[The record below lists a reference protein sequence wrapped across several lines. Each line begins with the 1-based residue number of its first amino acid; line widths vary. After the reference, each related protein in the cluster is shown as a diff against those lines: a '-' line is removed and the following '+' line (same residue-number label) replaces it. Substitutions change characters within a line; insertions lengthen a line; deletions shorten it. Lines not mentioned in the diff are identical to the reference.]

1 MLEILL
7 YAGRAIMPLLLTMAL
22 GCWLR
27 RSAHWSD
34 DFYRQLNSFCFHV
47 LLPVQLFLNVYAI
60 EDLSV
65 LNWRLLGFIVLCIV
79 GAAGLGVAVAPLFA
93 RERAQRVVIA
103 QATFRANQVIMG
115 IPLAS
120 ALGGQDALIF
130 ASLVTSV
137 CVPVFNMLAVL
148 MLTAYSTDG
157 KSISWR
163 EEVRQIF
170 RNPLILGALAGLVT
184 VLVRQLLPQVDGQPV
199 FSLRSG
205 LPSIYKACSDLSK
218 VASPLV
224 LLILGAVAFV
234 LLLFCNVPE
243 EAAAPADAPAQK
255 GGYDWRIIVPY
266 VLVFGFY
273 FIAEHGVMNWMVA
286 YGVDGLG
293 LPQASAAKYLS
304 VFFGGMMIGRL
315 CLSPLVDKLGAL
327 KSLAAFGGVS
337 CVLYLIG
344 SLGGAVTMPVWAI
357 SGLSFSILYPTL
369 VMSIRLYFP
378 AQQVSGAAG
387 TILSIASLADI
398 LFNVGFGKLV
408 DMTGYAVSIRV
419 LPLSA
424 LAFFIVFILFTKFCK
439 PTQKLK

>member
-1 MLEILL
+1 MTKKWSSRLTFFAFVVLMVGLGSNDSLRGIFSTIFQEHFSLTTTQLGLIVTASYIGNLVFLLVGGNLSTRFSKKRVLQVLILIWMAAL
-7 YAGRAIMPLLLTMAL
+7 ALFAFTSNYTVLLIGMALALGSSTLLNTTMNLITPLLFATAP
-22 GCWLR
+22 G
-27 RSAHWSD
+27 
-34 DFYRQLNSFCFHV
+34 FFVNF
-47 LLPVQLFLNVYAI
+47 LFFTQEI
-60 EDLSV
+60 
-65 LNWRLLGFIVLCIV
+65 G
-79 GAAGLGVAVAPLFA
+79 
-93 RERAQRVVIA
+93 
-103 QATFRANQVIMG
+103 
-115 IPLAS
+115 
-120 ALGGQDALIF
+120 
-130 ASLVTSV
+130 TSGSQ
-137 CVPVFNMLAVL
+137 
-148 MLTAYSTDG
+148 Y
-157 KSISWR
+157 
-163 EEVRQIF
+163 
-170 RNPLILGALAGLVT
+170 ILGSHA
-184 VLVRQLLPQVDGQPV
+184 DGFAFWQHTN
-199 FSLRSG
+199 
-205 LPSIYKACSDLSK
+205 
-218 VASPLV
+218 LV

-293 LPQASAAKYLS
+293 LPQGSAAKYLS

-419 LPLSA
+419 LPLSV
-424 LAFFIVFILFTKFCK
+424 LAFFIVFMLFTKFCK

>member
-1 MLEILL
+1 MTKKWSSRLTFFAFVVLMVGLGSNDSLRGIFSTIFQEHFSLTTTQLGLIVTASYIGNLVFLLVGGNLSTRFSKKRVLQVLILIWMAAL
-7 YAGRAIMPLLLTMAL
+7 ALFAFTSNYTVLLIGMALALGSSTLLNTTMNLITPLLFATAP
-22 GCWLR
+22 G
-27 RSAHWSD
+27 
-34 DFYRQLNSFCFHV
+34 FFVNF
-47 LLPVQLFLNVYAI
+47 LFFTQEI
-60 EDLSV
+60 
-65 LNWRLLGFIVLCIV
+65 G
-79 GAAGLGVAVAPLFA
+79 
-93 RERAQRVVIA
+93 
-103 QATFRANQVIMG
+103 
-115 IPLAS
+115 
-120 ALGGQDALIF
+120 
-130 ASLVTSV
+130 TSGSQ
-137 CVPVFNMLAVL
+137 
-148 MLTAYSTDG
+148 Y
-157 KSISWR
+157 
-163 EEVRQIF
+163 
-170 RNPLILGALAGLVT
+170 ILGSHA
-184 VLVRQLLPQVDGQPV
+184 DGFAFWQHTN
-199 FSLRSG
+199 
-205 LPSIYKACSDLSK
+205 
-218 VASPLV
+218 LV

-243 EAAAPADAPAQK
+243 EAAASADAPAQK

-408 DMTGYAVSIRV
+408 DMAGYAVSIRV
-419 LPLSA
+419 LPLSVQ
-424 LAFFIVFILFTKFCK
+424 AFFIVFMLFTKFCK

>member
-1 MLEILL
+1 MTKKWSSRLTFFAFVVLMVGLGSNDSLRGIFSTIFQEHFSLTTTQLGLIVTASYIGNLVFLLVGGNLSTRFSKKRVLQVLILIWMAAL
-7 YAGRAIMPLLLTMAL
+7 ALFAFTSNYTVLLIGMALALGSSTLLNTTMNLITPLLFATAP
-22 GCWLR
+22 G
-27 RSAHWSD
+27 
-34 DFYRQLNSFCFHV
+34 FFVNF
-47 LLPVQLFLNVYAI
+47 LFFTQEI
-60 EDLSV
+60 
-65 LNWRLLGFIVLCIV
+65 G
-79 GAAGLGVAVAPLFA
+79 
-93 RERAQRVVIA
+93 
-103 QATFRANQVIMG
+103 
-115 IPLAS
+115 
-120 ALGGQDALIF
+120 
-130 ASLVTSV
+130 TSGSQ
-137 CVPVFNMLAVL
+137 
-148 MLTAYSTDG
+148 Y
-157 KSISWR
+157 
-163 EEVRQIF
+163 
-170 RNPLILGALAGLVT
+170 ILGSHA
-184 VLVRQLLPQVDGQPV
+184 DGFAFWQHTN
-199 FSLRSG
+199 
-205 LPSIYKACSDLSK
+205 
-218 VASPLV
+218 LV

-234 LLLFCNVPE
+234 LLLFCNVAE

-408 DMTGYAVSIRV
+408 DMAGYAVSIRV
-419 LPLSA
+419 LPLSV
-424 LAFFIVFILFTKFCK
+424 LAFFIVFMLFTKFCK

>member
-1 MLEILL
+1 MTKKWSSRLTFFAFVVLMVGLGSNDSLRGIFSTIFQEHFSLTTTQLGLIVTASYIGNLVFLLVGGNLSTRFSKKRVLQVLILIWMAAL
-7 YAGRAIMPLLLTMAL
+7 ALFAFTSNYTVLLIGMALALGSSTLLNTTMNLITPLLFATAP
-22 GCWLR
+22 G
-27 RSAHWSD
+27 
-34 DFYRQLNSFCFHV
+34 FFVNF
-47 LLPVQLFLNVYAI
+47 LFFTQEI
-60 EDLSV
+60 
-65 LNWRLLGFIVLCIV
+65 G
-79 GAAGLGVAVAPLFA
+79 
-93 RERAQRVVIA
+93 
-103 QATFRANQVIMG
+103 
-115 IPLAS
+115 
-120 ALGGQDALIF
+120 
-130 ASLVTSV
+130 TSGSQ
-137 CVPVFNMLAVL
+137 
-148 MLTAYSTDG
+148 Y
-157 KSISWR
+157 
-163 EEVRQIF
+163 
-170 RNPLILGALAGLVT
+170 ILGSHA
-184 VLVRQLLPQVDGQPV
+184 DGFAFWQHTN
-199 FSLRSG
+199 
-205 LPSIYKACSDLSK
+205 
-218 VASPLV
+218 LV

-408 DMTGYAVSIRV
+408 DMAGYAVSIRV
-419 LPLSA
+419 LPLSV
-424 LAFFIVFILFTKFCK
+424 LAFFIVFMLFAKFCK

>member
-1 MLEILL
+1 MTKKWSSRLTFFAFVVLMVGLGSNDSLRGIFSTIFQEHFSLTTTQLGLIVTASYIGNLVFLLVGGNLSTRFSKKRVLQVLILIWMAAL
-7 YAGRAIMPLLLTMAL
+7 ALFAFTSNYTVLLIGMALALGSSTLLNTTMNLIMPLLFATAP
-22 GCWLR
+22 G
-27 RSAHWSD
+27 
-34 DFYRQLNSFCFHV
+34 FFVNF
-47 LLPVQLFLNVYAI
+47 LFFTQEI
-60 EDLSV
+60 
-65 LNWRLLGFIVLCIV
+65 G
-79 GAAGLGVAVAPLFA
+79 
-93 RERAQRVVIA
+93 
-103 QATFRANQVIMG
+103 
-115 IPLAS
+115 
-120 ALGGQDALIF
+120 
-130 ASLVTSV
+130 TSGSQ
-137 CVPVFNMLAVL
+137 
-148 MLTAYSTDG
+148 Y
-157 KSISWR
+157 
-163 EEVRQIF
+163 
-170 RNPLILGALAGLVT
+170 ILGSHA
-184 VLVRQLLPQVDGQPV
+184 DGFAFWQHTN
-199 FSLRSG
+199 
-205 LPSIYKACSDLSK
+205 
-218 VASPLV
+218 LV

-408 DMTGYAVSIRV
+408 DMAGYAVSIRV
-419 LPLSA
+419 LPLSV
-424 LAFFIVFILFTKFCK
+424 LAFFIVFMLFTKFCK

>member
-1 MLEILL
+1 MTKKWSSRLTFFAFVVLMVGLGSNDSLRGIFSTIFQEHFSLTTTQLGLIVTASYIGNLVFLLVGGNLSTRFSKKRVLQVLILIWMAAL
-7 YAGRAIMPLLLTMAL
+7 ALFAFTSNYTVLLIGMALALGSSTLLNTTMNLITPLLFATAP
-22 GCWLR
+22 G
-27 RSAHWSD
+27 
-34 DFYRQLNSFCFHV
+34 FFVNF
-47 LLPVQLFLNVYAI
+47 LFFTQEI
-60 EDLSV
+60 
-65 LNWRLLGFIVLCIV
+65 G
-79 GAAGLGVAVAPLFA
+79 
-93 RERAQRVVIA
+93 
-103 QATFRANQVIMG
+103 
-115 IPLAS
+115 
-120 ALGGQDALIF
+120 
-130 ASLVTSV
+130 TSGSQ
-137 CVPVFNMLAVL
+137 
-148 MLTAYSTDG
+148 Y
-157 KSISWR
+157 
-163 EEVRQIF
+163 
-170 RNPLILGALAGLVT
+170 ILGSHA
-184 VLVRQLLPQVDGQPV
+184 DGFAFWQHTN
-199 FSLRSG
+199 
-205 LPSIYKACSDLSK
+205 
-218 VASPLV
+218 LV

-378 AQQVSGAAG
+378 AQQASGAAG

-408 DMTGYAVSIRV
+408 DMAGYAVSIRV
-419 LPLSA
+419 LPLSV
-424 LAFFIVFILFTKFCK
+424 LAFFIVFMLFTKFCK

>member
-1 MLEILL
+1 MTKKWSSRLTFFAFVVLMVGLGSNDSLRGIFSTIFQEHFSLTTTQLGLIVTASYIGNLVFLLVGGNLSTRFSKKRVLQVLILIWMAAL
-7 YAGRAIMPLLLTMAL
+7 ALFAFTSNYTVLLIGMALALGSSTLLNTTMNLITPLLFATAP
-22 GCWLR
+22 G
-27 RSAHWSD
+27 
-34 DFYRQLNSFCFHV
+34 FFVNF
-47 LLPVQLFLNVYAI
+47 LFFTQEI
-60 EDLSV
+60 
-65 LNWRLLGFIVLCIV
+65 G
-79 GAAGLGVAVAPLFA
+79 
-93 RERAQRVVIA
+93 
-103 QATFRANQVIMG
+103 
-115 IPLAS
+115 
-120 ALGGQDALIF
+120 
-130 ASLVTSV
+130 TSGSQ
-137 CVPVFNMLAVL
+137 
-148 MLTAYSTDG
+148 Y
-157 KSISWR
+157 
-163 EEVRQIF
+163 
-170 RNPLILGALAGLVT
+170 ILGSHA
-184 VLVRQLLPQVDGQPV
+184 DGFAFWQHTN
-199 FSLRSG
+199 
-205 LPSIYKACSDLSK
+205 
-218 VASPLV
+218 LV

-243 EAAAPADAPAQK
+243 EVAAPADAPAQK

-293 LPQASAAKYLS
+293 LPQGSAAKYLS

-408 DMTGYAVSIRV
+408 DMAGYAVSIRV
-419 LPLSA
+419 LPLSV
-424 LAFFIVFILFTKFCK
+424 LAFFIVFMLFTKFCK

>member
-1 MLEILL
+1 MTKKWSSRLTFFAFVVLMVGLGSNDSLRGIFSTIFQEHFSLTTTQLGLIVTASYIGNLVFLLVGGNLSTRFSKKRVLQVLILIWMAAL
-7 YAGRAIMPLLLTMAL
+7 ALFAFTSNYTVLLIGMALALGSSTLLNTTMNLITPLLFATAP
-22 GCWLR
+22 G
-27 RSAHWSD
+27 
-34 DFYRQLNSFCFHV
+34 FFVNF
-47 LLPVQLFLNVYAI
+47 LFFTQEI
-60 EDLSV
+60 
-65 LNWRLLGFIVLCIV
+65 G
-79 GAAGLGVAVAPLFA
+79 
-93 RERAQRVVIA
+93 
-103 QATFRANQVIMG
+103 
-115 IPLAS
+115 
-120 ALGGQDALIF
+120 
-130 ASLVTSV
+130 TSGSQ
-137 CVPVFNMLAVL
+137 
-148 MLTAYSTDG
+148 Y
-157 KSISWR
+157 
-163 EEVRQIF
+163 
-170 RNPLILGALAGLVT
+170 ILGSHA
-184 VLVRQLLPQVDGQPV
+184 DGFAFWQHTN
-199 FSLRSG
+199 
-205 LPSIYKACSDLSK
+205 
-218 VASPLV
+218 LV
-224 LLILGAVAFV
+224 LLTLGAVAFV

-408 DMTGYAVSIRV
+408 DMAGYAVSIRV
-419 LPLSA
+419 LPLSV
-424 LAFFIVFILFTKFCK
+424 LAFFIVFMLFTKFCK

>member
-1 MLEILL
+1 MTKKWSSRLTFFAFVVLMVGLGSNDSLRGIFSTIFQEHFSLTTTQLGLIVTASYIGNLVFLLVGGNLSTRFSKKRVLQVLILIWMVAL
-7 YAGRAIMPLLLTMAL
+7 ALFAFTSNYTVLLIGMALALGSSTLLNTTMNLITPLLFATAP
-22 GCWLR
+22 G
-27 RSAHWSD
+27 
-34 DFYRQLNSFCFHV
+34 FFVNF
-47 LLPVQLFLNVYAI
+47 LFFTQEI
-60 EDLSV
+60 
-65 LNWRLLGFIVLCIV
+65 G
-79 GAAGLGVAVAPLFA
+79 
-93 RERAQRVVIA
+93 
-103 QATFRANQVIMG
+103 
-115 IPLAS
+115 
-120 ALGGQDALIF
+120 
-130 ASLVTSV
+130 TSGSQ
-137 CVPVFNMLAVL
+137 
-148 MLTAYSTDG
+148 Y
-157 KSISWR
+157 
-163 EEVRQIF
+163 
-170 RNPLILGALAGLVT
+170 ILGSHA
-184 VLVRQLLPQVDGQPV
+184 DGFAFWQHTN
-199 FSLRSG
+199 
-205 LPSIYKACSDLSK
+205 
-218 VASPLV
+218 LV

-243 EAAAPADAPAQK
+243 EAAASADAPAQK

-408 DMTGYAVSIRV
+408 DMAGYAVSIRV
-419 LPLSA
+419 LPLSV
-424 LAFFIVFILFTKFCK
+424 LAFFIVFMLFTKFCK

>member
-1 MLEILL
+1 MTKKCSSRLTFFAFVVLMVGLGSNDSLRGIFSTIFQEHFSLTTTQLGLIVTASYIGNLVFLLVGGNLSTRFSKKRVLQVLILIWMAAL
-7 YAGRAIMPLLLTMAL
+7 ALFAFTSNYTVLLIGMALALGSSTLLNTTMNLITPLLFATAP
-22 GCWLR
+22 G
-27 RSAHWSD
+27 
-34 DFYRQLNSFCFHV
+34 FFVNF
-47 LLPVQLFLNVYAI
+47 LFFTQEI
-60 EDLSV
+60 
-65 LNWRLLGFIVLCIV
+65 G
-79 GAAGLGVAVAPLFA
+79 
-93 RERAQRVVIA
+93 
-103 QATFRANQVIMG
+103 
-115 IPLAS
+115 
-120 ALGGQDALIF
+120 
-130 ASLVTSV
+130 TSGSQ
-137 CVPVFNMLAVL
+137 
-148 MLTAYSTDG
+148 Y
-157 KSISWR
+157 
-163 EEVRQIF
+163 
-170 RNPLILGALAGLVT
+170 ILGSHA
-184 VLVRQLLPQVDGQPV
+184 DGFAFWQHTN
-199 FSLRSG
+199 
-205 LPSIYKACSDLSK
+205 
-218 VASPLV
+218 LV

-243 EAAAPADAPAQK
+243 EAAASADAPAQK

-408 DMTGYAVSIRV
+408 DMAGYAVSIRV
-419 LPLSA
+419 LPLSV
-424 LAFFIVFILFTKFCK
+424 LAFFIVFMLFTKFCK
-439 PTQKLK
+439 PMQKLK

>member
-1 MLEILL
+1 MTKKWSSRLTFFAFVVLMVGLGSNDSLRGIFSTIFQEHFSLTTTQLGLIVTASYIGNLVFLLVGGNLSTRFSKKRVLQVLILIWMAAL
-7 YAGRAIMPLLLTMAL
+7 ALFAFTSNYTVLLIGMALALGSSTLLNTTMNLITPLLFATAP
-22 GCWLR
+22 G
-27 RSAHWSD
+27 
-34 DFYRQLNSFCFHV
+34 FFVNF
-47 LLPVQLFLNVYAI
+47 LFFTQEI
-60 EDLSV
+60 
-65 LNWRLLGFIVLCIV
+65 G
-79 GAAGLGVAVAPLFA
+79 
-93 RERAQRVVIA
+93 
-103 QATFRANQVIMG
+103 
-115 IPLAS
+115 
-120 ALGGQDALIF
+120 
-130 ASLVTSV
+130 TSGSQ
-137 CVPVFNMLAVL
+137 
-148 MLTAYSTDG
+148 Y
-157 KSISWR
+157 
-163 EEVRQIF
+163 
-170 RNPLILGALAGLVT
+170 ILGSHA
-184 VLVRQLLPQVDGQPV
+184 DGFAFWQHTN
-199 FSLRSG
+199 
-205 LPSIYKACSDLSK
+205 
-218 VASPLV
+218 LV

-327 KSLAAFGGVS
+327 KSLATFGGVS

-419 LPLSA
+419 LPLSV
-424 LAFFIVFILFTKFCK
+424 LAFFIVFMLFTKFCK

>member
-1 MLEILL
+1 MTKKWSSRLTFFAFVVLMVGLGSNDSLRGIFSTIFQEHFSLTTTQLGLIVTASYIGNLVFLLVGGNLSTRFSKKRVLQVLILIWMAAL
-7 YAGRAIMPLLLTMAL
+7 ALFAFTSNYTVLLIGMALALGSSTLLNTTMNLITPLLFATAPGFFVNFLFFTQEIGTSGSQYVL
-22 GCWLR
+22 G
-27 RSAHWSD
+27 SHAD
-34 DFYRQLNSFCFHV
+34 
-47 LLPVQLFLNVYAI
+47 
-60 EDLSV
+60 
-65 LNWRLLGFIVLCIV
+65 GF
-79 GAAGLGVAVAPLFA
+79 AFW
-93 RERAQRVVIA
+93 QH
-103 QATFRANQVIMG
+103 TN
-115 IPLAS
+115 
-120 ALGGQDALIF
+120 
-130 ASLVTSV
+130 
-137 CVPVFNMLAVL
+137 
-148 MLTAYSTDG
+148 
-157 KSISWR
+157 
-163 EEVRQIF
+163 
-170 RNPLILGALAGLVT
+170 
-184 VLVRQLLPQVDGQPV
+184 
-199 FSLRSG
+199 
-205 LPSIYKACSDLSK
+205 
-218 VASPLV
+218 LV

-344 SLGGAVTMPVWAI
+344 SLGGAVAMPVWAI

-408 DMTGYAVSIRV
+408 DVTGYAVSIRV
-419 LPLSA
+419 LPLSM
-424 LAFFIVFILFTKFCK
+424 LAFFIVFMLFTKFCK

>member
-27 RSAHWSD
+27 HSAHWSD

-344 SLGGAVTMPVWAI
+344 SLGGTVTMPVWAI

>member
-1 MLEILL
+1 MTKKWSSRLTFFAFVVLMVGLGSNDSLRGIFSTIFQEHFSLTATQLGLIVTASYIGNLVFLLVGGNLSTRFSKKRVLQVLILIWMAAL
-7 YAGRAIMPLLLTMAL
+7 ALFAFTSNYTVLLIGMALALGSSTLLNTTMNLITPLLFATAP
-22 GCWLR
+22 G
-27 RSAHWSD
+27 
-34 DFYRQLNSFCFHV
+34 FFVNF
-47 LLPVQLFLNVYAI
+47 LFFTQEI
-60 EDLSV
+60 
-65 LNWRLLGFIVLCIV
+65 G
-79 GAAGLGVAVAPLFA
+79 
-93 RERAQRVVIA
+93 
-103 QATFRANQVIMG
+103 
-115 IPLAS
+115 
-120 ALGGQDALIF
+120 
-130 ASLVTSV
+130 TSGSQ
-137 CVPVFNMLAVL
+137 
-148 MLTAYSTDG
+148 Y
-157 KSISWR
+157 
-163 EEVRQIF
+163 
-170 RNPLILGALAGLVT
+170 ILGSHA
-184 VLVRQLLPQVDGQPV
+184 DGFAFWQHTN
-199 FSLRSG
+199 
-205 LPSIYKACSDLSK
+205 
-218 VASPLV
+218 LV

-408 DMTGYAVSIRV
+408 DMAGYAVSIRV
-419 LPLSA
+419 LPLSV
-424 LAFFIVFILFTKFCK
+424 LAFFIVFMLFTKFCK

>member
-1 MLEILL
+1 MTKKWSSRLTFFAFVVLMVGLGSNDSLRGIFSTIFQERFSLTTTQLGLIVTASYIGNLVFLLVGGNLSTRFSKKRVLQVLILIWMAAL
-7 YAGRAIMPLLLTMAL
+7 ALFAFTSNYTVLLIGMALALGSSTLLNTTMNLITPLLFATAP
-22 GCWLR
+22 G
-27 RSAHWSD
+27 
-34 DFYRQLNSFCFHV
+34 FFVNF
-47 LLPVQLFLNVYAI
+47 LFFTQEI
-60 EDLSV
+60 
-65 LNWRLLGFIVLCIV
+65 G
-79 GAAGLGVAVAPLFA
+79 
-93 RERAQRVVIA
+93 
-103 QATFRANQVIMG
+103 
-115 IPLAS
+115 
-120 ALGGQDALIF
+120 
-130 ASLVTSV
+130 TSGSQ
-137 CVPVFNMLAVL
+137 
-148 MLTAYSTDG
+148 Y
-157 KSISWR
+157 
-163 EEVRQIF
+163 
-170 RNPLILGALAGLVT
+170 ILGSHA
-184 VLVRQLLPQVDGQPV
+184 DGFAFWQHTN
-199 FSLRSG
+199 
-205 LPSIYKACSDLSK
+205 
-218 VASPLV
+218 LV

-408 DMTGYAVSIRV
+408 DMAGYAVSIRV
-419 LPLSA
+419 LPLSV
-424 LAFFIVFILFTKFCK
+424 LAFFIVFMLFTKFCK

>member
-1 MLEILL
+1 MAKKWSSRLTFFAFVVLMVGLGSNDSLRGIFSTIFQEHFSLTATQLGLIVTASYIGNLVFLLVGGNLSTRFSKKRVLQVLILIWMAAL
-7 YAGRAIMPLLLTMAL
+7 ALFAFTSNYTVLLIGMALALGSSTLLNTTMNLITPLLFATAPGFFVNFLFFTQEIGTSGSQYVL
-22 GCWLR
+22 G
-27 RSAHWSD
+27 SHAD
-34 DFYRQLNSFCFHV
+34 
-47 LLPVQLFLNVYAI
+47 
-60 EDLSV
+60 
-65 LNWRLLGFIVLCIV
+65 GF
-79 GAAGLGVAVAPLFA
+79 AFW
-93 RERAQRVVIA
+93 QH
-103 QATFRANQVIMG
+103 TN
-115 IPLAS
+115 
-120 ALGGQDALIF
+120 
-130 ASLVTSV
+130 
-137 CVPVFNMLAVL
+137 
-148 MLTAYSTDG
+148 
-157 KSISWR
+157 
-163 EEVRQIF
+163 
-170 RNPLILGALAGLVT
+170 
-184 VLVRQLLPQVDGQPV
+184 
-199 FSLRSG
+199 
-205 LPSIYKACSDLSK
+205 
-218 VASPLV
+218 LV

-408 DMTGYAVSIRV
+408 DMAGYAVSIRV
-419 LPLSA
+419 LPLSV
-424 LAFFIVFILFTKFCK
+424 LAFFIVFMLFTKFCK

>member
-1 MLEILL
+1 MAKKWSSRLTFFAFVVLMVGLGSNDSLRGIFSTIFQEHFSLTTTQLGLIVTASYIGNLVFLLVGGNLSTRFSKKRVLQVLILVWMAAL
-7 YAGRAIMPLLLTMAL
+7 ALFAFTSNYTVLLIGMALALGSSTLLNTTMNLITPLLFATAP
-22 GCWLR
+22 G
-27 RSAHWSD
+27 
-34 DFYRQLNSFCFHV
+34 FFVNF
-47 LLPVQLFLNVYAI
+47 LFFTQEI
-60 EDLSV
+60 
-65 LNWRLLGFIVLCIV
+65 G
-79 GAAGLGVAVAPLFA
+79 
-93 RERAQRVVIA
+93 
-103 QATFRANQVIMG
+103 
-115 IPLAS
+115 
-120 ALGGQDALIF
+120 
-130 ASLVTSV
+130 TSGSQ
-137 CVPVFNMLAVL
+137 
-148 MLTAYSTDG
+148 Y
-157 KSISWR
+157 
-163 EEVRQIF
+163 
-170 RNPLILGALAGLVT
+170 ILGSHA
-184 VLVRQLLPQVDGQPV
+184 DGFAFWQHTN
-199 FSLRSG
+199 
-205 LPSIYKACSDLSK
+205 
-218 VASPLV
+218 LV

-408 DMTGYAVSIRV
+408 DMAGYAVSIRV
-419 LPLSA
+419 LPLSV
-424 LAFFIVFILFTKFCK
+424 LAFFIVFMLFTKFCK

>member
-1 MLEILL
+1 MTKKWSSRLTFFAFVVLMVGLGSNDSLRGIFSTIFQEHFSLTTTQLGLIVTASYIGNLVFLLVGGNLSTRFSKKRVLQVLILIWMAAL
-7 YAGRAIMPLLLTMAL
+7 ALFAFTSNYTVLLIGMALALGSSTLLNTTMNLITPLLFATAP
-22 GCWLR
+22 G
-27 RSAHWSD
+27 
-34 DFYRQLNSFCFHV
+34 FFVNF
-47 LLPVQLFLNVYAI
+47 LFFTQEI
-60 EDLSV
+60 
-65 LNWRLLGFIVLCIV
+65 G
-79 GAAGLGVAVAPLFA
+79 
-93 RERAQRVVIA
+93 
-103 QATFRANQVIMG
+103 
-115 IPLAS
+115 
-120 ALGGQDALIF
+120 
-130 ASLVTSV
+130 TSGSQ
-137 CVPVFNMLAVL
+137 
-148 MLTAYSTDG
+148 Y
-157 KSISWR
+157 
-163 EEVRQIF
+163 
-170 RNPLILGALAGLVT
+170 ILGSHA
-184 VLVRQLLPQVDGQPV
+184 DGFAFWQHTN
-199 FSLRSG
+199 
-205 LPSIYKACSDLSK
+205 
-218 VASPLV
+218 LV

-243 EAAAPADAPAQK
+243 EAAAPVDAPAQK

-398 LFNVGFGKLV
+398 LFNIGFGKLV
-408 DMTGYAVSIRV
+408 DMAGYAVSIRV
-419 LPLSA
+419 LPLSV
-424 LAFFIVFILFTKFCK
+424 LAFFIVFMLFTKFCK

>member
-1 MLEILL
+1 MTKKWSSRLTFFAFVVLMVGLGSNDSLRGIFSTIFQEHFSLTTTQLGLIVTASYIGNLVFLLVGGNLSTRFSKKRVLQVLILIWMAAL
-7 YAGRAIMPLLLTMAL
+7 ALFAFTSNYTVLLIGMALALGSSTLLNTTMNLITPLLFATAP
-22 GCWLR
+22 G
-27 RSAHWSD
+27 
-34 DFYRQLNSFCFHV
+34 FFVNF
-47 LLPVQLFLNVYAI
+47 LFFTQEI
-60 EDLSV
+60 
-65 LNWRLLGFIVLCIV
+65 G
-79 GAAGLGVAVAPLFA
+79 
-93 RERAQRVVIA
+93 
-103 QATFRANQVIMG
+103 
-115 IPLAS
+115 
-120 ALGGQDALIF
+120 
-130 ASLVTSV
+130 TSGSQ
-137 CVPVFNMLAVL
+137 
-148 MLTAYSTDG
+148 Y
-157 KSISWR
+157 
-163 EEVRQIF
+163 
-170 RNPLILGALAGLVT
+170 ILGSHA
-184 VLVRQLLPQVDGQPV
+184 DGFAFWQHTN
-199 FSLRSG
+199 
-205 LPSIYKACSDLSK
+205 
-218 VASPLV
+218 LV

-344 SLGGAVTMPVWAI
+344 SLGGAVAMPVWAI

-408 DMTGYAVSIRV
+408 DMAGYAVSIRV
-419 LPLSA
+419 LPLSV
-424 LAFFIVFILFTKFCK
+424 LAFFIVFMLFTKFCK

>member
-1 MLEILL
+1 MTKKWSSRLTFFAFVVLMVGLGSNDSLRGIFSTIFQEHFSLTTTQLGLIVTASYIGNLVFLLVGGNLSTRFSKKRVLQVLILIWMAAL
-7 YAGRAIMPLLLTMAL
+7 ALFAFTSNYTVLLIGMALALGSSTLLNTTMNLITPLLFATAS
-22 GCWLR
+22 G
-27 RSAHWSD
+27 
-34 DFYRQLNSFCFHV
+34 FFVNF
-47 LLPVQLFLNVYAI
+47 LFFTQEI
-60 EDLSV
+60 
-65 LNWRLLGFIVLCIV
+65 G
-79 GAAGLGVAVAPLFA
+79 
-93 RERAQRVVIA
+93 
-103 QATFRANQVIMG
+103 
-115 IPLAS
+115 
-120 ALGGQDALIF
+120 
-130 ASLVTSV
+130 TSGSQ
-137 CVPVFNMLAVL
+137 
-148 MLTAYSTDG
+148 Y
-157 KSISWR
+157 
-163 EEVRQIF
+163 
-170 RNPLILGALAGLVT
+170 ILGSHA
-184 VLVRQLLPQVDGQPV
+184 DGFAFWQHTN
-199 FSLRSG
+199 
-205 LPSIYKACSDLSK
+205 
-218 VASPLV
+218 LV

-243 EAAAPADAPAQK
+243 EAADPADTPAQK

-408 DMTGYAVSIRV
+408 DMAGYAVSIRV
-419 LPLSA
+419 LPLSV
-424 LAFFIVFILFTKFCK
+424 LAFFIVFMLFTKFCK

>member
-1 MLEILL
+1 MTKKWSSRLTFFAFVVLMVGLGSNDSLRGIFSTIFQEHFSLTTTQLGLIVTASYIGNLVFLLVGGNLSTRFSKKRVLQVLILIWMAAL
-7 YAGRAIMPLLLTMAL
+7 ALFAFTSNYTVLLIGMALALGSSTLLNTTMNLITPLLFATAP
-22 GCWLR
+22 G
-27 RSAHWSD
+27 
-34 DFYRQLNSFCFHV
+34 FFVNF
-47 LLPVQLFLNVYAI
+47 LFFTQEI
-60 EDLSV
+60 
-65 LNWRLLGFIVLCIV
+65 G
-79 GAAGLGVAVAPLFA
+79 
-93 RERAQRVVIA
+93 
-103 QATFRANQVIMG
+103 
-115 IPLAS
+115 
-120 ALGGQDALIF
+120 
-130 ASLVTSV
+130 TSGSQ
-137 CVPVFNMLAVL
+137 
-148 MLTAYSTDG
+148 Y
-157 KSISWR
+157 
-163 EEVRQIF
+163 
-170 RNPLILGALAGLVT
+170 ILGSHA
-184 VLVRQLLPQVDGQPV
+184 DGFAFWQHTN
-199 FSLRSG
+199 
-205 LPSIYKACSDLSK
+205 
-218 VASPLV
+218 LV

-408 DMTGYAVSIRV
+408 DMTGYAVSILV

>member
-1 MLEILL
+1 MTKKWSSRLTFFAFVVLMVGLGSNDSLRGIFSTIFQEHFSLTTTQLGLIVTASYIGNLVFLLVGGNLSTRFSKKRVLQVLILIWMAAL
-7 YAGRAIMPLLLTMAL
+7 ALFAFTSNYTVLLIGMALALGSSTLLNTTMNLITPLLFATAP
-22 GCWLR
+22 G
-27 RSAHWSD
+27 
-34 DFYRQLNSFCFHV
+34 FFVNF
-47 LLPVQLFLNVYAI
+47 LFFTQEI
-60 EDLSV
+60 
-65 LNWRLLGFIVLCIV
+65 G
-79 GAAGLGVAVAPLFA
+79 
-93 RERAQRVVIA
+93 
-103 QATFRANQVIMG
+103 
-115 IPLAS
+115 
-120 ALGGQDALIF
+120 
-130 ASLVTSV
+130 TSGSQ
-137 CVPVFNMLAVL
+137 
-148 MLTAYSTDG
+148 Y
-157 KSISWR
+157 
-163 EEVRQIF
+163 
-170 RNPLILGALAGLVT
+170 ILGSHA
-184 VLVRQLLPQVDGQPV
+184 DGFAFWQHTN
-199 FSLRSG
+199 
-205 LPSIYKACSDLSK
+205 
-218 VASPLV
+218 LV

-408 DMTGYAVSIRV
+408 DMAGYAGSIRV
-419 LPLSA
+419 LPLSV
-424 LAFFIVFILFTKFCK
+424 LAFFIVFMLFTKFCK
-439 PTQKLK
+439 PTQKMK